1 MVFSS
6 LTFVVFFLPLT
17 MILYFICRNSI
28 WRNAVLLVFSL
39 LFYAWGEPVWVFAML
54 FTVTINYIT
63 GRLMGVVENRSLQ
76 RVFMILG
83 VGISL
88 GFLFYFKYCG
98 FVVDNVTAL
107 LGIKHGF
114 EAPVLPIGISFY
126 TFQVITYTVDVY
138 RGKVEVQKNYAR
150 LLLYVSFFP
159 QLIAG
164 PIVNY
169 SDIKD
174 QLVKRSIEINDVFQG
189 FMRFFIGFGKKV
201 LIANTCGIITE
212 KIHAVKELSFAGAW
226 LLVIAYGIQVYFDF
240 SGYSDMAIGIGR
252 MFGFRFL
259 ENFNYPF
266 IAKSVTEFWR
276 RWHISLGSFF
286 REYVYIPLGGNRVSN
301 LRLLCNIMIVWFL
314 TGVWHGASWN
324 FIVWGLYYG
333 VLLVLEKFVFLR
345 IKEKMPAVLNIL
357 MTLLFVQI
365 SWALFYYT
373 DLQDSMIHLGVMFG
387 VIKRPLTDAV
397 TIYYFK
403 YYFVFILAGVLAS
416 IPWKR
421 AVAQMVGEAF
431 VSKHRVAI
439 DNVAMVMK
447 PIATTIIFLFSMSV
461 LIGQSYNP
469 FLYFRF

>member
-17 MILYFICRNSI
+17 IVLYFIISNSI
-28 WRNAVLLVFSL
+28 WRNAILLLFSL
-39 LFYAWGEPVWVFAML
+39 LFYAWGEPVWIFAML
-54 FTVTINYIT
+54 LTVTINYIA
-63 GRLMGVVENRSLQ
+63 GRLIGLAKSRNVQ
-76 RVFMILG
+76 RLLMLLG
-83 VGISL
+83 IGISL

-98 FVVDNVTAL
+98 FVVDNVTAIM
-107 LGIKHGF
+107 GIKHGF

-174 QLVKRSIEINDVFQG
+174 QLAKRTIEVTDVFQG
-189 FMRFFIGFGKKV
+189 LMRFFIGLGKKV

-212 KIHAVKELSFAGAW
+212 KINAVKELSFAGAW

-252 MFGFRFL
+252 IFGFRFL

-301 LRLLCNIMIVWFL
+301 GRLVFNIMMVWFL
-314 TGVWHGASWN
+314 TGVWHGAEWN

-333 VLLVLEKFVFLR
+333 VLLVLEKFLFLR
-345 IKEKMPAVLNIL
+345 IKEKLPAFINIL
-357 MTLLFVQI
+357 VTLLFVQI
-365 SWALFYYT
+365 SWALFYYI
-373 DLQDSMIHLGVMFG
+373 DLKDSFEHIGIMFG
-387 VIKRPLTDAV
+387 VIERPLTDAV

-403 YYFVFILAGVLAS
+403 YYFVFIFAGVLAS

-421 AVAQMVGEAF
+421 AALGVVGEDL
-431 VSKHRVAI
+431 VSKHRATI
-439 DNVAMVMK
+439 DGAAMILK
-447 PIATTIIFLFSMSV
+447 PIATTIIFLLSMSV

>member
-6 LTFVVFFLPLT
+6 LTFVAFFLPLT

-39 LFYAWGEPVWVFAML
+39 LFYAWGEPVWIFAML

-63 GRLMGVVENRSLQ
+63 GRLMGAVENKNLQ

-333 VLLVLEKFVFLR
+333 VLLVLEKFFFLR
-345 IKEKMPAVLNIL
+345 IKEKLPAVLNIL

-373 DLQDSMIHLGVMFG
+373 DLQDSMVHLGVMFG
-387 VIKRPLTDAV
+387 VIKRPLTDAI

-403 YYFVFILAGVLAS
+403 YYFVFVLAGVLAS

-421 AVAQMVGEAF
+421 AAAQMVGEVF

-447 PIATTIIFLFSMSV
+447 PIATTIIFLLSMSV